1 MLFRTN
7 SGSSHSPQLD
17 RTVFAK
23 ETEPRLA
30 EQSADLTASPD
41 GRMLAMADPEF
52 GRLVFL
58 TLLDDLRDSSD
69 VGMSYTSESPYA
81 VSLYMFFMMV
91 VIFTTLG

>member
-23 ETEPRLA
+23 QTEPRLA
-30 EQSADLTASPD
+30 EQSADLTASLD
-41 GRMLAMADPEF
+41 GKMLAMDPEF